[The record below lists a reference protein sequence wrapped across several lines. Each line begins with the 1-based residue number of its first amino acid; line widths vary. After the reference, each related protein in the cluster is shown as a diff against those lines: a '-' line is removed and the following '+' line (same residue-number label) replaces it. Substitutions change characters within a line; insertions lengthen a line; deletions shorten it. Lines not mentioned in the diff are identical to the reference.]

1 MSEVLINVTRG
12 PIVESMHRGDA
23 VVVDNKGKILYQI
36 GDPYKETYLRSSA
49 KPLQTINVFLSGAA
63 KKFNFTDEEI
73 AIMCASHYCEDFH
86 IKVIENMI
94 KKMDLSLDN
103 INGGNI
109 HSISP
114 KYYETQLRE
123 NHVLTP
129 ANNDCSGKHSGM
141 LASCLAKGYGVENY
155 TELEHPVQQDISNCL
170 AKMCEIPV
178 EKMHFGVD
186 GCTVPVHAMPIYNMA
201 LGFAKLANPE
211 DLEEEYKAA
220 CERIF
225 TAMNNA
231 PEMVSGTDG
240 FCSGLI
246 KHSGGKLIGKL
257 GAEGVYCIGI
267 KGKNIGLAVKI
278 EDGNYSRAIDPAVM
292 RCLEDLNVLEAHEL
306 EALKGFARFPN
317 YNNKNEVVGYV
328 EPCFNLKKLA
338 ID

>member
-1 MSEVLINVTRG
+1 MYEVLINVTRG

-49 KPLQTINVFLSGAA
+49 KPLQTINVFLSNAVE
-63 KKFNFTDEEI
+63 KYNFTDKEI

-86 IKVIENMI
+86 INTVKGMLEKLGLTVDD
-94 KKMDLSLDN
+94 MDCGS
-103 INGGNI
+103 IY
-109 HSISP
+109 SISP
-114 KYYETQLRE
+114 KYYEKQLRE
-123 NHVLTP
+123 NHKLTQ

-141 LASCLAKGYGVENY
+141 LASCLAKGYPIENY
-155 TELEHPVQQDISNCL
+155 TKLEHPVQQDISKCMS
-170 AKMCEIPV
+170 KMCEIPV
-178 EKMHFGVD
+178 DKMHYGVD

-211 DLEEEYKAA
+211 DLEEDYKNA

-231 PEMVSGTDG
+231 PEMVAGTDG
-240 FCSGLI
+240 FCSELI
-246 KHSGGKLIGKL
+246 KYTNGKLIGKL

-267 KGKNIGLAVKI
+267 KGKNMGLAVKI

-292 RCLEDLNVLEAHEL
+292 RCLEDLNVLEPHEL
-306 EALKGFARFPN
+306 EALKAFAKIPN

-328 EPCFNLKKLA
+328 EPCFNLQK
-338 ID
+338 I